1 MKFQAGVELMITQHA
16 DTKAQTVTVD
26 AVVIR
31 ANGDRV
37 NLGTVAHYDSRWYRR
52 ALFRFRRL
60 FGLLY

>member
-1 MKFQAGVELMITQHA
+1 MITQHA